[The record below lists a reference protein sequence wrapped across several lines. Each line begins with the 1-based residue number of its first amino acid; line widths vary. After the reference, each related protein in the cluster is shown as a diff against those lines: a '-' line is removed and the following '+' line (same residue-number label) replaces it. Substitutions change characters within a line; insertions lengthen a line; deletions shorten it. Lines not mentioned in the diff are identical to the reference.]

1 MRYISPLASTPPHL
15 LSEIPGMTAP
25 VRFHEALAERYTL
38 ECKIAVATPNNGMRS
53 FVLREPERDSCVMDQ
68 GRK

>member
-1 MRYISPLASTPPHL
+1 
-15 LSEIPGMTAP
+15 MTAP